1 MEGTLFTPART
12 VQDIQEI
19 QVGAMATATIQM
31 GGAKGRVQVSIVEG
45 TMLTPAMIVGEIEE
59 CAMAIATGHGTIRRL
74 KGTAEGRV
82 HVSIV
87 EGTKLTP
94 AMNVGEKVKCAM
106 ATATG
111 QAGGAEGGVFYFQG
125 VPQVKSSFL
134 QQFNYKIDHNNC
146 TSLKK

>member
-31 GGAKGRVQVSIVEG
+31 GGAKGRVQVSIVGG
-45 TMLTPAMIVGEIEE
+45 TMLIPAMIVGEIEE

-94 AMNVGEKVKCAM
+94 AMNVGEKEKCAM

-111 QAGGAEGGVFYFQG
+111 QEGGAEEGVFYF
-125 VPQVKSSFL
+125 
-134 QQFNYKIDHNNC
+134 
-146 TSLKK
+146 